1 MPLKRLNFSKA
12 NEMYKIIYIKTMYR
26 KTLIPIVFIALSV
39 VYYQANGQTLISLEK
54 ALEIAGQ
61 NSPDIQQ
68 SLLNLERYKQS
79 LKAQRASLK
88 SRFELGVTPFS
99 YSNERKFDEYN
110 SKWFTSEHTK
120 SSGTFSIIQP
130 FLPTDATISL
140 NNEFGW
146 MKNFNERTGL
156 DGSIVGST
164 TKSFSNNLYLSI
176 SQPLFTYNKR
186 KLELRGI
193 ELDYENANLSYTMQM
208 LSLEKSVSQYFYQVY
223 MAQMSL
229 AIAKDELE
237 KTQQSHDII
246 SNKVNAGLA
255 AKEQLYQAELNLM
268 NAKSSLQNREVELE
282 NIKDDFKSFI
292 GIQLKDEVITL
303 ADISITPTQVDM
315 AIAVQHALEARMEL
329 RQKQISIE
337 NSQFD
342 LIKTKALNDF
352 KGDLNLSIGLF
363 GENEALANTY
373 DNPTRSPKVSV
384 TFNIPIFD
392 WGEKKSRIRAQEA
405 VIKSSEL
412 DLENQK
418 IQIELNIRKVYRNIQ
433 NLLTQIDI
441 AKQNEKN
448 AQLTYEINLERYRNG
463 DLTSMDLKLYQNQ
476 LSEKKM
482 SLVQAQINYKLELL
496 NLKIQSLY
504 DFEKNQPLVPT
515 DLFSNQK

>member
-1 MPLKRLNFSKA
+1 
-12 NEMYKIIYIKTMYR
+12 MYR
-26 KTLIPIVFIALSV
+26 KLIIQLLVIPFLSWG
-39 VYYQANGQTLISLEK
+39 YHYAKGQTTITLDK

-68 SLLNLERYKQS
+68 SLLNLERYKES
-79 LKAQRASLK
+79 LNATKASQK
-88 SRFELGVTPFS
+88 SRFQLTVTPFD
-99 YSNERKFDEYN
+99 YSNLRKFDDYT
-110 SKWFTSEHTK
+110 SKWYTTEQTK
-120 SSGTFSIIQP
+120 SSGTFTVSQP

-146 MKNFNERTGL
+146 MKTYNESGGVTNP
-156 DGSIVGST
+156 T
-164 TKSFSNNLYLSI
+164 NKSFSNNLYVSI
-176 SQPLFTYNKR
+176 DQPLFTYNKR
-186 KLELRGI
+186 KIELKELEL
-193 ELDYENANLSYTMQM
+193 EYENANLNYTMQM
-208 LSLEKSVSQYFYQVY
+208 LNLEKGVSQLFYQVY

-229 AIAKDELE
+229 NIAKDELE
-237 KTQQSHDII
+237 KTQQSYDII

-268 NAKSSLQNREVELE
+268 NAKSTLQNREVELE
-282 NIKDDFKSFI
+282 NIKDEFKNYL
-292 GIQLKDEVITL
+292 GIAIKDELITL
-303 ADISITPTQVDM
+303 ADITVTPTNVDLT
-315 AIAVQHALEARMEL
+315 IAVQHALESRMEL
-329 RQKQISIE
+329 RQKQIEIE

-342 LIKTKALNDF
+342 LIKTKAINEF

-363 GENEALANTY
+363 GENEVLANTY

-384 TFNIPIFD
+384 TFSIPIFD
-392 WGEKKSRIRAQEA
+392 WGEKKSRIKAQEA
-405 VIKSSEL
+405 LIKSSNLNL
-412 DLENQK
+412 DNQK
-418 IQIELNIRKVYRNIQ
+418 NQIELNIRKVYRNIQ
-433 NLLTQIDI
+433 NLLNQIEI

-476 LSEKKM
+476 LSEKKI

-515 DLFSNQK
+515 TLFSNQK